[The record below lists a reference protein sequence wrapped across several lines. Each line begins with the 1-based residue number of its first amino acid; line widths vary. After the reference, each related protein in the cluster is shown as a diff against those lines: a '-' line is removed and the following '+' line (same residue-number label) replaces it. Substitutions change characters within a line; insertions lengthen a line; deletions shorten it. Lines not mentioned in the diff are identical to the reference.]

1 MFSIVIIHC
10 IKNSPMR
17 LTWSSSSS
25 VRDVFIWDVKS
36 SLCVW
41 DFEHLGT

>member
-1 MFSIVIIHC
+1 MFSIVIIQR

-17 LTWSSSSS
+17 LTWSSSTS
-25 VRDVFIWDVKS
+25 VHDVFIWEVKS